1 MNRADTLL
9 KVKEAEAK
17 AAQIVK
23 DAQERQ
29 KVIVANARRDAL
41 ARMRDGET
49 KMKEDREK
57 AIAAEK
63 VKLDAARKEQMAK
76 GNAEA
81 NMALS
86 VSDSK
91 IFAIRSYLKE
101 SFEKS
106 I

>member
-1 MNRADTLL
+1 MTRADTLL

-23 DAQERQ
+23 DAQEKQ

-41 ARMRDGET
+41 SRIRDGEAN
-49 KMKEDREK
+49 MKEDRER
-57 AIAAEK
+57 AIATEK
-63 VKLDAARKEQMAK
+63 VKLDAARKDQMAI
-76 GNAEA
+76 GNADA
-81 NMALS
+81 NKALT

-91 IFAIRSYLKE
+91 IFAIKSYLKE

>member
-1 MNRADTLL
+1 MTRADTLL

-29 KVIVANARRDAL
+29 KTIVSNARREAITRTRDAE
-41 ARMRDGET
+41 AQR
-49 KMKEDREK
+49 KEDRET
-57 AIAAEK
+57 AINTER
-63 VKLDAARKEQMAK
+63 VKLDALRKEKMAM

-81 NMALS
+81 QKALS
-86 VSDSK
+86 VPESK
-91 IFAIRSYLKE
+91 VLAIKAYLKE

-106 I
+106 L

>member
-1 MNRADTLL
+1 VTRADTLL

-41 ARMRDGET
+41 ARMRDSEAKT
-49 KMKEDREK
+49 KEDREK
-57 AIAAEK
+57 AIAEEK

-76 GNAEA
+76 GNSEA
-81 NMALS
+81 NKALT

>member
-1 MNRADTLL
+1 VTRADTLL

-23 DAQERQ
+23 DAQEKQ

-41 ARMRDGET
+41 GRIRDGEA
-49 KMKEDREK
+49 KMKEEREK
-57 AIAAEK
+57 AIGAEK

-81 NMALS
+81 NKALTT
-86 VSDSK
+86 SDSK
-91 IFAIRSYLKE
+91 IFAIKSYLKE

-106 I
+106 L

>member
-1 MNRADTLL
+1 MTRADTLL

-23 DAQERQ
+23 DAQDKQ

-41 ARMRDGET
+41 GRLRDGET
-49 KMKEDREK
+49 KMKEEREK
-57 AIAAEK
+57 AIGAEK

-81 NMALS
+81 NKALTTS
-86 VSDSK
+86 ESK
-91 IFAIRSYLKE
+91 IFAIKSYLKE

-106 I
+106 L

>member
-1 MNRADTLL
+1 VTRADTLL

-23 DAQERQ
+23 SAQEKQ
-29 KVIVANARRDAL
+29 KATVANARRDAL
-41 ARMRDGET
+41 TRIRDGET
-49 KMKEDREK
+49 RLKEDREK

-63 VKLDAARKEQMAK
+63 EKLDAARREQLAK
-76 GNAEA
+76 GNADA
-81 NMALS
+81 NSALA

-91 IFAIRSYLKE
+91 IFAIKSYLKE

-106 I
+106 L

>member
-1 MNRADTLL
+1 MTRADTLL

-41 ARMRDGET
+41 SRIRDGEA

-57 AIAAEK
+57 AIAT
-63 VKLDAARKEQMAK
+63 
-76 GNAEA
+76 
-81 NMALS
+81 
-86 VSDSK
+86 
-91 IFAIRSYLKE
+91 
-101 SFEKS
+101 EKS
-106 I
+106 EAGRRP